1 MLMANHYTENDL
13 LLYLYKEMSEEDSKK
28 LELALI
34 TDEKLQASL
43 TNLKAGITALESLEE
58 EPSPTTI
65 ELILEYSQKTSQK
78 KLEEV

>member
-1 MLMANHYTENDL
+1 MANHYTENDL

>member
-1 MLMANHYTENDL
+1 
-13 LLYLYKEMSEEDSKK
+13 MSEEDSKN

-58 EPSPTTI
+58 EPSQTTI

>member
-1 MLMANHYTENDL
+1 MANHYTENDL
-13 LLYLYKEMSEEDSKK
+13 LLYLYKEMSEEDSKN

-58 EPSPTTI
+58 EPSQTTI